1 MAAAIQSRDWGSAGV
16 SEVAEKARG
25 IILTGLTDLPTSREH
40 IDFAGYVL
48 FSRNGTS
55 VAELRFFSD
64 MLRAESLGPPPI
76 IAIDQ
81 EGGRVVRLHEGVEVI
96 PSMMAVGAAG
106 DLELAERAG
115 GQTAFD
121 LRRAGCTMDFAPV
134 LDLALDSRNTV
145 IGTRSFGADPQSV
158 AALGLAFARGLE
170 RGGITPCY
178 KHFPGHGAT
187 SVDSHRALP
196 VLDAGEETLLARD
209 VVPFAAVAPRASAFM
224 SAHVLV
230 PELDSQRPATFSRRI
245 LTDLLRS
252 NLGFDGVLVTDCLE
266 MEALAGP
273 GPVESAVEALIAGAD
288 MLLFSHRVELAIAA
302 AAAIEDAVE
311 EGRVPLQRLEEAHK
325 RVTRLREAASPPL
338 PLNAFA
344 PHPNVGREIGQR
356 AVTLLRGVPEA
367 DPTASVV
374 VAFGGDAAA
383 LQHEAPALTGLCAP
397 VDPAA
402 EDIDRILTSL
412 QQSRRRAIVLARRAH
427 LHPSQAQAIATILQ
441 RYPDAVVVSLIEPF
455 DLPLFGAAHHLLAT
469 YGDDSASIGGLAD
482 VLFGSSMPTGRLPV
496 SLPVVSS

>member
-1 MAAAIQSRDWGSAGV
+1 MAAAIQSGDRGSAAV

-48 FSRNGTS
+48 FSRNGAS
-55 VAELRFFSD
+55 VAQLRFFSD

-81 EGGRVVRLHEGVEVI
+81 EGGRVVRLREGVEAI

-115 GQTAFD
+115 EQTAFD

-145 IGTRSFGADPQSV
+145 IGTRSFGADPQRV
-158 AALGLAFARGLE
+158 AAFGLAFANGLE

-187 SVDSHRALP
+187 SVDSHDALP
-196 VLDAGEETLLARD
+196 VLDAGEKTLLARD
-209 VVPFAAVAPRASAFM
+209 VVPFAAVASRASAFM
-224 SAHVLV
+224 SGHVLV
-230 PELDSQRPATFSRRI
+230 PGLDPQRPATLSRRI

-252 NLGFDGVLVTDCLE
+252 SLGFDGVLVTDCLE
-266 MEALAGP
+266 MDALAGD
-273 GPVESAVEALIAGAD
+273 GPVASAVEALIAGAD
-288 MLLFSHRVELAIAA
+288 LLLFSHRVELATAA
-302 AAAIEDAVE
+302 AAAIAAAVE
-311 EGRVPLQRLEEAHK
+311 EGGVPLERLEEAHR
-325 RVTRLREAASPPL
+325 RVMRLREAANAPL
-338 PLNAFA
+338 PLDASA
-344 PHPNVGREIGQR
+344 PHPNVGREIGRR
-356 AVTLLRGVPEA
+356 AVTLVRGVPEA
-367 DPTASVV
+367 DPVASVV

-383 LQHEAPALTGLCAP
+383 LQREAPVLSGLCAP
-397 VDPAA
+397 LDPVA
-402 EDIDRILTSL
+402 EDIDHILTSL
-412 QQSRRRAIVLARRAH
+412 AQSRRRAILLARRAH
-427 LHPSQAQAIATILQ
+427 LHPSQAQAIATILL
-441 RYPDAVVVSLIEPF
+441 RYPDAVVVSLLEPF
-455 DLPLFGAAHHLLAT
+455 DLALFDAAHHLLAT

-482 VLFGSSMPTGRLPV
+482 VLFGSSMPTGHLPV
-496 SLPVVSS
+496 SLSS

>member
-1 MAAAIQSRDWGSAGV
+1 V
-16 SEVAEKARG
+16 SDVEEKARG
-25 IILTGLTDLPTSREH
+25 VILTGLTDIPTSREH

-48 FSRNGTS
+48 FSRNGSS
-55 VAELRFFSD
+55 VPQLRFFSD
-64 MLRAESLGPPPI
+64 MLRAECLGPPPI

-115 GQTAFD
+115 EQTAFD

-158 AALGLAFARGLE
+158 AAFGLAFARGLE

-187 SVDSHRALP
+187 SVDSHCALP

-209 VVPFAAVAPRASAFM
+209 VVPFAAVAAGASAFM

-230 PELDSQRPATFSRRI
+230 PELDSQRPATLSRRI

-252 NLGFDGVLVTDCLE
+252 KLGFKGVLVTDCLE
-266 MEALAGP
+266 MDALAGP

-288 MLLFSHRVELAIAA
+288 LLLFSHRVELAIAA
-302 AAAIEDAVE
+302 AAAIEAAVE
-311 EGRVPLQRLEEAHK
+311 EGRVPFQRLEEAHS
-325 RVTRLREAASPPL
+325 RVMRLREAASLSL
-338 PLNAFA
+338 PLDAFA

-356 AVTLLRGVPEA
+356 AVTLVRGIPEA
-367 DPTASVV
+367 DPTASIV
-374 VAFGGDAAA
+374 VAFGSDAAA
-383 LQHEAPALTGLCAP
+383 LQREAPVLAGLSAP
-397 VDPAA
+397 VDPAPQ
-402 EDIDRILTSL
+402 DVDRILSSL
-412 QQSRRRAIVLARRAH
+412 AQSRRRAILLARRAH
-427 LHPSQAQAIATILQ
+427 LHPSQGDAITTILQ
-441 RYPDAVVVSLIEPF
+441 RYPDAVVVSLMEPF

-496 SLPVVSS
+496 SLSS

>member
-1 MAAAIQSRDWGSAGV
+1 MAAAIQSGDRGSAGV

-40 IDFAGYVL
+40 VDFAGYVL
-48 FSRNGTS
+48 FSRNGAS

-64 MLRAESLGPPPI
+64 MLRAECLGPPPI

-81 EGGRVVRLHEGVEVI
+81 EGGRVVRLHEGVEII

-106 DLELAERAG
+106 DFELAERAG
-115 GQTAFD
+115 EQTAFD

-134 LDLALDSRNTV
+134 LDLTLDSRNTV

-158 AALGLAFARGLE
+158 AAFGLAFARGLE

-187 SVDSHRALP
+187 SVDSHDALP
-196 VLDAGEETLLARD
+196 VLDAGEEMLLARD
-209 VVPFAAVAPRASAFM
+209 VAPFAAVASEASAFM
-224 SAHVLV
+224 SAHVLA
-230 PELDSQRPATFSRRI
+230 PELDPQRPATLSRRI

-252 NLGFDGVLVTDCLE
+252 SLGFDGVLVTDCLE
-266 MEALAGP
+266 MDALAGH

-288 MLLFSHRVELAIAA
+288 LLLFSHRMELATAA
-302 AAAIEDAVE
+302 AAAIEAAVK
-311 EGRVPLQRLEEAHK
+311 EGRVPSQRLEEAHR
-325 RVTRLREAASPPL
+325 RVSRLREAANAPL
-338 PLNAFA
+338 PLDAFA
-344 PHPNVGREIGQR
+344 PHPNVGREIGRR
-356 AVTLLRGVPEA
+356 AVTLVRGVPEA
-367 DPTASVV
+367 DPVASAV
-374 VAFGGDAAA
+374 VAFGGDAAT
-383 LQHEAPALTGLCAP
+383 LQREAPALAGLCAP

-402 EDIDRILTSL
+402 EDVDRILTSL
-412 QQSRRRAIVLARRAH
+412 AQSRRRAILLARRAH
-427 LHPSQAQAIATILQ
+427 LHPLQAQAIAIILQ
-441 RYPDAVVVSLIEPF
+441 RYPDAVVVSLMEPF

-482 VLFGSSMPTGRLPV
+482 VLFGSSMPTGRLPI
-496 SLPVVSS
+496 SLAVQ

>member
-1 MAAAIQSRDWGSAGV
+1 
-16 SEVAEKARG
+16 
-25 IILTGLTDLPTSREH
+25 
-40 IDFAGYVL
+40 
-48 FSRNGTS
+48 
-55 VAELRFFSD
+55 
-64 MLRAESLGPPPI
+64 
-76 IAIDQ
+76 
-81 EGGRVVRLHEGVEVI
+81 
-96 PSMMAVGAAG
+96 
-106 DLELAERAG
+106 
-115 GQTAFD
+115 
-121 LRRAGCTMDFAPV
+121 
-134 LDLALDSRNTV
+134 
-145 IGTRSFGADPQSV
+145 
-158 AALGLAFARGLE
+158 
-170 RGGITPCY
+170 
-178 KHFPGHGAT
+178 
-187 SVDSHRALP
+187 
-196 VLDAGEETLLARD
+196 
-209 VVPFAAVAPRASAFM
+209 
-224 SAHVLV
+224 
-230 PELDSQRPATFSRRI
+230 
-245 LTDLLRS
+245 
-252 NLGFDGVLVTDCLE
+252 
-266 MEALAGP
+266 
-273 GPVESAVEALIAGAD
+273 

-302 AAAIEDAVE
+302 AAAIEGAVE

-325 RVTRLREAASPPL
+325 RVTHLREAASPPL

-344 PHPNVGREIGQR
+344 PHPNVGREIGRR

-367 DPTASVV
+367 DPTASGV

-455 DLPLFGAAHHLLAT
+455 DLPLFRAAHHLLAT

>member
-1 MAAAIQSRDWGSAGV
+1 V
-16 SEVAEKARG
+16 SEIAEKARG
-25 IILTGLTDLPTSREH
+25 VILTGLTDLPRSREH

-48 FSRNGTS
+48 FSRNGAS

-64 MLRAESLGPPPI
+64 MLRAESLAAPPI

-81 EGGRVVRLHEGVEVI
+81 EGGSVVRLREGVEVI
-96 PSMMAVGAAG
+96 PSMMALGAAG
-106 DLELAERAG
+106 DLELAGRAG
-115 GQTAFD
+115 QQTAFD

-134 LDLALDSRNTV
+134 LDLALDARNTV

-187 SVDSHRALP
+187 SVDSHHALP
-196 VLDAGEETLLARD
+196 VLDADEETLLARD
-209 VVPFAAVAPRASAFM
+209 LVPFAAVAPGASAFM

-230 PELDSQRPATFSRRI
+230 PPLDSQRPATLSRSI

-252 NLGFDGVLVTDCLE
+252 KLGFEGVLVTDCLE
-266 MEALAGP
+266 MDALAGS
-273 GPVESAVEALIAGAD
+273 GPVDSAVEALIAGAD
-288 MLLFSHRVELAIAA
+288 LLLFSHRVELAIAA
-302 AAAIEDAVE
+302 AAAIESAVG
-311 EGRVPLQRLEEAHK
+311 EGRVPLARLEEAHR

-338 PLNAFA
+338 ALDAFA
-344 PHPNVGREIGQR
+344 PHRSVGREIGRR

-367 DPTASVV
+367 DPVVSAV

-383 LQHEAPALTGLCAP
+383 LQREAPALAGLSAP
-397 VDPAA
+397 LDPTA

-412 QQSRRRAIVLARRAH
+412 AQSRRRAILLARRAH

-441 RYPDAVVVSLIEPF
+441 RYPDAVVVSLLEPF

-469 YGDDSASIGGLAD
+469 YGDDSASIGGVAD
-482 VLFGSSMPTGRLPV
+482 VLFGSSMPTGRLPIFL
-496 SLPVVSS
+496 SLQ

>member
-1 MAAAIQSRDWGSAGV
+1 MVAAIQSRDWGGASV
-16 SEVAEKARG
+16 SEVGGKARG

-48 FSRNGTS
+48 FSRNGAS

-64 MLRAESLGPPPI
+64 MLRAECLGPPPI

-81 EGGRVVRLHEGVEVI
+81 EGGRVVRLHEGIEVI
-96 PSMMAVGAAG
+96 PSMMALGAAG

-115 GQTAFD
+115 EQTAFD

-134 LDLALDSRNTV
+134 LDLAVDSRNTV

-158 AALGLAFARGLE
+158 AALGAAFARGLE

-187 SVDSHRALP
+187 SVDSHYALP

-209 VVPFAAVAPRASAFM
+209 VVPFAAVAQEASAFM

-230 PELDSQRPATFSRRI
+230 PDLDSQRPATLSRRI

-252 NLGFDGVLVTDCLE
+252 KLGFDGVLVTDCLE
-266 MEALAGP
+266 MEALGGF

-288 MLLFSHRVELAIAA
+288 LLLFSHHIELAVAA
-302 AAAIEDAVE
+302 AAAIEAAVE
-311 EGRVPLQRLEEAHK
+311 EGRLPFQRLEGAHR
-325 RVTRLREAASPPL
+325 RVTRLREAANAPL
-338 PLNAFA
+338 PLDAFA
-344 PHPNVGREIGQR
+344 PHPSVGREIGRR

-367 DPTASVV
+367 DPVASVV

-383 LQHEAPALTGLCAP
+383 LQREAPALAGLCAP

-402 EDIDRILTSL
+402 EGIDVILTSL
-412 QQSRRRAIVLARRAH
+412 AQSRRRAIILARRAH

-441 RYPDAVVVSLIEPF
+441 RYPDAVVVSLMEPF
-455 DLPLFGAAHHLLAT
+455 DLPLFGAAHHLVAT

-496 SLPVVSS
+496 SLSF